1 MLIKTYRQLL
11 ENNLFLEA
19 HCIGCMRF
27 EPIDL
32 ERLVAEGKADK
43 SFIGLK
49 PTCSL
54 CGRKGEFQ
62 VRPIGTMTGNGSL
75 ETE

>member
-1 MLIKTYRQLL
+1 MLIKTYRQLR
-11 ENNLFLEA
+11 ENSLSLEA

-27 EPIDL
+27 ERIDL
-32 ERLVAEGKADK
+32 ERLVAEGRADK

-49 PTCSL
+49 PTCSS

-62 VRPIGTMTGNGSL
+62 VRPVGTMVGSGSPK
-75 ETE
+75 TE